1 MRGAK
6 CGVFMGCLLVACMKA
21 ALTLICMTRMKLSP
35 DNCSSGVRGP
45 RIAALCNRPSRRP
58 NSFSIIAA
66 SLVVL
71 VRQGGFQVER
81 NDCRLRVTSLFDF
94 VVEVVEAFFGLAQQ
108 QHRRT
113 VGSERL
119 GGSGTDA
126 TAGAGDQNDPA
137 FKQVGAGNVV
147 KHAGQSSGNGADG
160 AWRAAIA
167 NESPVFQA
175 GLEPFCAGSGSMML
189 KLKLPCG
196 LSSSWKN
203 SSRDRRLPSM
213 LSSSENSVS

>member
-1 MRGAK
+1 
-6 CGVFMGCLLVACMKA
+6 VQQTVEA
-21 ALTLICMTRMKLSP
+21 AEFVLDHCRQ
-35 DNCSSGVRGP
+35 
-45 RIAALCNRPSRRP
+45 
-58 NSFSIIAA
+58 F
-66 SLVVL
+66 VVL

-147 KHAGQSSGNGADG
+147 KHAGQSSGNGG
-160 AWRAAIA
+160 GQC
-167 NESPVFQA
+167 VA
-175 GLEPFCAGSGSMML
+175 GGHH
-189 KLKLPCG
+189 K
-196 LSSSWKN
+196 
-203 SSRDRRLPSM
+203 
-213 LSSSENSVS
+213 